1 MAASV
6 DYYDLLGVS
15 RTATQDEIKKAYRK
29 LAHKHHPDKK
39 GGDEERFKQINQAY
53 EVLSDKGKRA
63 QYDQFG
69 QAFDGSTGGPQGDPF
84 GGFGGFSQGG
94 FTINMDD
101 LGGFGDIF
109 DMFSGG
115 GRARSRSR
123 ARGSDVETD
132 IEISFRE
139 SASGV
144 QKTIQH
150 RIYTTCSKC
159 HGNGAEPGTPI
170 VTCKTCNGQGS
181 VTATHQTPF
190 GVFNQRT
197 TCPDCKGEGKK
208 ASQLCSQCRGEGREK
223 TDRTLTVDIPAGIAD
238 GQSIRLTGKGEAA
251 PTGGIP
257 GDMYV
262 HVHVRPDT
270 VLTRDRDN
278 VRSNVSISFADAAL
292 GCDVAVETLAGS
304 KKLRVPAGTQPNKEF
319 SLPGLGFPH
328 LQSSGKGDHIVTIT
342 VEIPKRLS
350 KKQKD
355 TLQEFRKAPKKG
367 MFF

>member
-1 MAASV
+1 MSA
-6 DYYDLLGVS
+6 DYYETLGVV

-39 GGDEERFKQINQAY
+39 GGDEEQFKKINQAY
-53 EVLSDKGKRA
+53 EVLSDKQKRA

-69 QAFDGSTGGPQGDPF
+69 QGEPTA
-84 GGFGGFSQGG
+84 GFGGFSQGG

-101 LGGFGDIF
+101 IGGFGDIF

-115 GRARSRSR
+115 GRGRSRGR

-139 SASGV
+139 SASGLK
-144 QKTIQH
+144 KTIQH

-170 VTCKTCNGQGS
+170 ETCKTCNGQGS
-181 VTATHQTPF
+181 VNATHQTPF
-190 GVFNQRT
+190 GVFNQQAV
-197 TCPDCKGEGKK
+197 CPDCRGEGKK
-208 ASQLCSQCRGEGREK
+208 AKTACSQCHGEGREK
-223 TDRTLTVDIPAGIAD
+223 TDRILTVEIPAGIAD
-238 GQSIRLTGKGEAA
+238 GQSIRLTGKGEA
-251 PTGGIP
+251 PKTGGQP

-262 HVHVRPDT
+262 HVHVLADKS
-270 VLTRDRDN
+270 LKRDRDN
-278 VRSNVSISFADAAL
+278 IRSVVSISFADAAL
-292 GCDVAVETLAGS
+292 GCEIDVDTLRGD
-304 KKLRVPAGTQPNKEF
+304 KTLRIPAGTQPNKEF
-319 SLPGLGFPH
+319 ALPGLGFPH
-328 LQSSGKGDHIVTIT
+328 LQSVGVGDHIVTIQI
-342 VEIPKRLS
+342 EIPKRLS

-355 TLQEFRKAPKKG
+355 ILEEFRKAPKKG